1 MLCTYC
7 YSTNII
13 WDYERGYVVCGDC
26 GTVLDVIYYYSINT
40 SQEDGKQIRKLK
52 SIHHIQSMSK
62 YTSTYLRLTKV
73 ASRHGL
79 IVDNEVFMRYISGST
94 PLVKVF
100 KKPNVDISR
109 FMDNEPIKLVLD
121 LMKNYPKLTSRTD
134 RAKVALAKIALD
146 IVMNKNLNVK
156 KLSDE
161 LGISE
166 VHIRRLYKTLIR
178 EYNFLNDVK
187 KLFLIIEGNTLVNS

>member
-1 MLCTYC
+1 MVSTMLCTYC
-7 YSTNII
+7 HSTNVV
-13 WDYERGYVVCGDC
+13 WDYERGCIVCGDC
-26 GTVLDVIYYYSINT
+26 GTVLDVIYYYNINT
-40 SQEDGKQIRKLK
+40 SQEDSKQVKKLRNT
-52 SIHHIQSMSK
+52 HQVQGMSK
-62 YTSTYLRLTKV
+62 HTSTYLKLTKV

-79 IVDNEVFMRYISGST
+79 IVDNEVFMKYISGSI

-100 KKPNVDISR
+100 KRPNVDVSK
-109 FMDNEPIKLVLD
+109 FMDREPIKLVLD

-146 IVMNKNLNVK
+146 IVMDKGLDVK
-156 KLSDE
+156 KLSSE

-178 EYNFLNDVK
+178 ECEFLNDVK
-187 KLFLIIEGNTLVNS
+187 KLFLTIEA